1 MKKLI
6 VILSIFGAVACGDD
20 KPKNSARGSGDLS
33 ARKVI
38 DCRQDAA
45 LTLDDTAS
53 PELRHVPANDLYVS
67 VGGQPKKLCDL
78 VRDSGGQ
85 TLTVLQFVSMKCYSC
100 LKWAETTGSD
110 AAKYSDA
117 LHVVVVTD
125 QVDDLS
131 AEEMAQ
137 MQADVAPGSVWVR
150 DQDKELWQFF
160 STGDDP
166 LAPTTPHALLMDFAA
181 RGAVL
186 TDAALTLASMVD
198 WANEKMELA
207 VKAAP

>member
-6 VILSIFGAVACGDD
+6 LILSFFGVACGDD
-20 KPKNSARGSGDLS
+20 KPKSAVRGSGDLQ
-33 ARKVI
+33 ARNVI
-38 DCRQDAA
+38 DCRQDAE
-45 LTLDDTAS
+45 LRLDDVAT

-85 TLTVLQFVSMKCYSC
+85 TLTSFQFVSMKCFSC
-100 LKWAETTGSD
+100 LKWAEATAVQSASFSD
-110 AAKYSDA
+110 V

-125 QVDDLS
+125 SVDDLS
-131 AEEMAQ
+131 ADEMARL
-137 MQADVAPGSVWVR
+137 QADVAPGSVWVR
-150 DQDKELWQFF
+150 DQDKALWQFF

-166 LAPTTPHALLMDFAA
+166 LAPTSPLTLLMDYAA

-186 TDAALTLASMVD
+186 QDAALTLADMVD
-198 WANEKMELA
+198 WANKTMELA
-207 VKAAP
+207 IAPAK